1 MKSGRSRLGLP
12 GPTHP
17 VFSPATSLLCFHSDN
32 PFVPIARS
40 LERLRFHGF
49 RHRDYAWMEKKFRA
63 SFIRHLLQHLSSSS
77 DLVVPSKVRIT
88 SFTYP
93 RFPLKGRNFG
103 SENHSIPFPLFSG
116 RAKPFSSASIP
127 CSAEKS
133 GSTSASANE
142 IRGEDHVNFASKLS
156 FGIGKSVISR
166 CSFIW
171 ETKVDTLME
180 KSSLQDLLKLYGDL
194 SPETTRRFWRV
205 SALKPED
212 FLEILVG
219 FGPDVNLKKVG
230 FLWKLFRWAEK
241 QSREFKHLPRSYEIM
256 ISMLTQARMLG
267 DAESLL
273 LSPDARGAFSDANG
287 VSSEIIQGYAEACKL
302 ENSMALYDRA
312 RDLGLVPS
320 ASCFLSLLN
329 LLIRM
334 EKSESVVRVY
344 KDMIEV
350 GFGSYSG
357 SRVLDVVIGELTK
370 DGQILE
376 ATAVLK
382 QIKVSGIEAS
392 PIALSA
398 IAEGLCKKKD
408 FNDMIKFL
416 EEWEHI
422 PETCI
427 CNKILS
433 SVCSDLGTEEAWL
446 FVQRMEALGFKA
458 DAVTFGIFI
467 CESCRE
473 KKLRNAFF
481 YLSECF
487 SRDLKP
493 NAYAYNALIS
503 GVFKQGLCKHAK
515 YVFEDM
521 LEKGLSPDL
530 STFRILLAGCCI
542 YRKFDEVKQVLDEM
556 NNHGVVFLGPSDDAL
571 SKTFKIL
578 GLNHLNVK
586 VKRDNDLGLAKAEF
600 FDSLGNG
607 LYLET
612 DIDEYDKSLTWI
624 LDSAMI
630 PDFDSA
636 LIKECHR
643 GNLEGALKVKHEA
656 VQWRQNLSMSS
667 YFELLKTLCA
677 SPPHIEEAVSLTDE
691 MPDSC
696 DRLRSETLNL
706 LKWALIKK
714 AMAANV
720 KLILERLVRRGLL
733 VDSDAY
739 TALIIGFSKEGEIN
753 KLQHFWKLAKRDMW
767 LPEFKDTKVLVS
779 FLCRWGLIKEVL
791 ELFDKMVENYSK
803 LIPAIFGVFIKELC
817 ISGYTSVACTLLEEL
832 LQRDLVFDQA
842 VYVNLVN
849 GFLKEQKFAEAL
861 GIFDILLEK
870 NITASAHVYQLLIP
884 LLVRFGSVEKVM
896 NLKQSLL
903 SKKLEARVSAFG
915 TMVSELCRTGKIK
928 EATLQLQEMLIDGI
942 FPDGNTLNALL
953 QGYCQENNLRKAY
966 EILSVMVRMHVNL
979 SLSGYRSLVR
989 QMCAHGHLHGALSV
1003 KKLNLGKN
1011 PQELI
1016 LYNILIFHLF
1026 QTGNSLLVESLLR
1039 NMHDKFIN
1047 PDKNTYDFLV
1057 YGFSKCGNA
1066 STSVEA
1072 LNTMIAKGLRPSN
1085 RSLRTI
1091 ICHLCSNGEVD
1102 KALELSKEMECN
1114 GWKHG
1119 SVVQNALAG
1128 HLLSRGKLCEAELFL
1143 DQMKQKDLIPNNIHY
1158 DLLIKQFCGH
1168 GGIKKAIDLLNV
1180 MLKKGK
1186 LPSDISYS
1194 SVIHKLCSCK
1204 AFDHA
1209 LDFHAEMQYKNLA
1222 ASEESSEALISGL
1235 CAVGRTDDAKGIL
1248 GKMLHY
1254 GSMPTYSMYNHVI
1267 NRYYANNELEKASEV
1282 LREMQQAGYSPNF
1295 ETHWSLISNLSSC
1308 SSNKDDNGNGFLARL
1323 ISGSRLPVKNCKD
1336 KGASAFK
1343 YTSIMT

>member
-1 MKSGRSRLGLP
+1 
-12 GPTHP
+12 
-17 VFSPATSLLCFHSDN
+17 
-32 PFVPIARS
+32 
-40 LERLRFHGF
+40 
-49 RHRDYAWMEKKFRA
+49 MEKKLRA
-63 SFIRHLLQHLSSSS
+63 SFIRHLLQILSSSS
-77 DLVVPSKVRIT
+77 DLLLQSKVRIPSFPYPLAPCKCRT
-88 SFTYP
+88 S
-93 RFPLKGRNFG
+93 G
-103 SENHSIPFPLFSG
+103 SENHSIPFPLLAG
-116 RAKPFSSASIP
+116 KAKPFSSASIP

-133 GSTSASANE
+133 GSISASENE
-142 IRGEDHVNFASKLS
+142 IGGEDHVNCASKSS
-156 FGIGKSVISR
+156 FSIGKSVFSR
-166 CSFIW
+166 CSFIL

-180 KSSLQDLLKLYGDL
+180 KSTLQDLLKLHGDL

-205 SALKPED
+205 PALKPEG
-212 FLEILVG
+212 FLEILLG

-230 FLWKLFRWAEK
+230 FIWKLFRWAEK
-241 QSREFKHLPRSYEIM
+241 QSSEFKHLPRSYEIM

-273 LSPDARGAFSDANG
+273 LSPDARGVFSDANG
-287 VSSEIIQGYAEACKL
+287 VFSEIIQGYAETCKL
-302 ENSMALYDRA
+302 QNSMALYDRA
-312 RDLGLVPS
+312 RNMGLVPS
-320 ASCFLSLLN
+320 ALCYRALLN

-334 EKSESVVRVY
+334 EKSESVLRVY

-350 GFGSYSG
+350 RFGSHSDD
-357 SRVLDVVIGELTK
+357 RVLDVVIRELTK
-370 DGQILE
+370 NRQILK
-376 ATAVLK
+376 AIAVLK
-382 QIKVSGIEAS
+382 QVKGSGIEAS

-408 FNDMIKFL
+408 FSDMIKFL

-422 PETCI
+422 PETGI
-427 CNKILS
+427 CNKIVS
-433 SVCSDLGTEEAWL
+433 SVCSDRGTEEAWL
-446 FVQRMEALGFKA
+446 FVRKLEALGFKA

-467 CESCRE
+467 CRSCRE
-473 KKLRNAFF
+473 KKLRNAFV

-487 SRDLKP
+487 SRGLQP
-493 NAYAYNALIS
+493 SPYAYNALIS
-503 GVFKQGLCKHAK
+503 GVFKEGLCKHAK

-521 LEKGLSPDL
+521 LEKGLLLDL
-530 STFRILLAGCCI
+530 STFRILLAGYCI

-556 NNHGVVFLGPSDDAL
+556 TNHGVVSLAPSDDAL

-578 GLNHLNVK
+578 GLDHLNVK
-586 VKRDNDLGLAKAEF
+586 VKRDNYLGLARAEF

-612 DIDEYDKSLTWI
+612 DIDEYNKSLTRI

-630 PDFDSA
+630 PDFDFA
-636 LIKECHR
+636 LIKECHQ
-643 GNLEGALKVKHEA
+643 GNVEGALKVKHEA
-656 VQWRQNLSMSS
+656 VQWGQNLSMSS
-667 YFELLKTLCA
+667 YFELLITLCA

-691 MPDSC
+691 MPDSG
-696 DRLRSETLNL
+696 DQLGSETLNL
-706 LKWALIKK
+706 LKWASIKK
-714 AMAANV
+714 GRTANM

-739 TALIIGFSKEGEIN
+739 TALIMGFSKEGEIN
-753 KLQHFWKLAKRDMW
+753 KLQHFWELAKRDMW

-791 ELFDKMVENYSK
+791 ELFDKMVENHPN
-803 LIPAIFGVFIKELC
+803 LIPGIYSVFLKELC
-817 ISGYTSVACTLLEEL
+817 ISGYTTVGCILLEEL

-842 VYVNLVN
+842 VYANLIN
-849 GFLKEQKFAEAL
+849 GFLNEQKFSEAL
-861 GIFDILLEK
+861 GIIGILLEK
-870 NITASAHVYQLLIP
+870 NITTSAHVYRLLVPLLIK
-884 LLVRFGSVEKVM
+884 FGNIENVT

-903 SKKLEARVSAFG
+903 SKKLQGHVSIFG

-928 EATLQLQEMLIDGI
+928 EATLQLKEMLINGV

-953 QGYCQENNLRKAY
+953 QGFCQENNSRKAC
-966 EILSVMVRMHVNL
+966 EILSVMVRMHINL

-989 QMCAHGHLHGALSV
+989 QMCAHGHVHGALSV

-1026 QTGNSLLVESLLR
+1026 QMGNSLVVESLLR
-1039 NMHDKFIN
+1039 NMHDKHIN

-1057 YGFSKCGNA
+1057 YGFFKCGNA
-1066 STSVEA
+1066 STSIEA
-1072 LNTMIAKGLRPSN
+1072 LHTMIAKGLRPSN

-1091 ICHLCSNGEVD
+1091 ICHLCRNGKVD

-1128 HLLSRGKLCEAELFL
+1128 HLLSCGRVCEAEYFL
-1143 DQMKQKDLIPNNIHY
+1143 DRMKQKDLIPNNIHY

-1180 MLKKGK
+1180 MLKKGNV
-1186 LPSDISYS
+1186 PSDVSYS
-1194 SVIHKLCSCK
+1194 SVIHRLCGCK

-1209 LDFHAEMQYKNLA
+1209 LDFHAEMWYKNLA

-1235 CAVGRTDDAKGIL
+1235 CAIGRTDDAKGIL
-1248 GKMLHY
+1248 GKMLQH
-1254 GSMPTYSMYNHVI
+1254 GSIATYSMYNHVI
-1267 NRYYANNELEKASEV
+1267 NRYYANNDLEKASEV
-1282 LREMQQAGYSPNF
+1282 LHEMQQAGYSPNF

-1308 SSNKDDNGNGFLARL
+1308 SSNKDDNGKGFLARL
-1323 ISGSRLPVKNCKD
+1323 ISGSSLPIKNCKD
-1336 KGASAFK
+1336 KGALAFK
-1343 YTSIMT
+1343 YTSIVI

>member
-1 MKSGRSRLGLP
+1 MEMK
-12 GPTHP
+12 
-17 VFSPATSLLCFHSDN
+17 LL
-32 PFVPIARS
+32 
-40 LERLRFHGF
+40 
-49 RHRDYAWMEKKFRA
+49 A
-63 SFIRHLLQHLSSSS
+63 SFISHFLQNLFSSS
-77 DLVVPSKVRIT
+77 DLLIPPKVRIPT
-88 SFTYP
+88 FRCP
-93 RFPLKGRNFG
+93 LFPLKGRTFG
-103 SENHSIPFPLFSG
+103 LENHSIPFPLLSG
-116 RAKPFSSASIP
+116 RAKLFSTASTP

-133 GSTSASANE
+133 GSISACENE
-142 IRGEDHVNFASKLS
+142 IRGEDHLNFASKLS

-171 ETKVDTLME
+171 EAKVDTLME

-205 SALKPED
+205 SALKPEG

-219 FGPDVNLKKVG
+219 FGPDVHLKKVG
-230 FLWKLFRWAEK
+230 FLWKLFRWVEK

-256 ISMLTQARMLG
+256 ISMLTQAGMLG

-273 LSPDARGAFSDANG
+273 LSPDATGAFSDANG

-320 ASCFLSLLN
+320 ASCYRALLN

-350 GFGSYSG
+350 GFGSYSDG
-357 SRVLDVVIGELTK
+357 RVLDVVIGELTK
-370 DGQILE
+370 NGQMLE

-382 QIKVSGIEAS
+382 QVKVSGIVAS

-398 IAEGLCKKKD
+398 IAEGLCEKKD
-408 FNDMIKFL
+408 FSDMIKFL

-427 CNKILS
+427 CNKIVS

-446 FVQRMEALGFKA
+446 FVQRLEALGFKA

-473 KKLRNAFF
+473 KKLRNAFV

-487 SRDLKP
+487 SRGLKP
-493 NAYAYNALIS
+493 NANAYNALIS
-503 GVFKQGLCKHAK
+503 GVFKEGLCKHAN

-521 LEKGLSPDL
+521 LEKGLLPDL
-530 STFRILLAGCCI
+530 STFRILLAGYCI

-556 NNHGVVFLGPSDDAL
+556 NNHGVVSLRPSDDAL

-643 GNLEGALKVKHEA
+643 GNVEGALKVKHEA
-656 VQWRQNLSMSS
+656 VQWRQNLSMPS

-691 MPDSC
+691 MLDSC
-696 DRLRSETLNL
+696 DQLRSETLNL

-714 AMAANV
+714 GVTANV

-739 TALIIGFSKEGEIN
+739 TALIMCFSKEGEIN

-767 LPEFKDTKVLVS
+767 LPEFKDAKVLVS
-779 FLCRWGLIKEVL
+779 FLCRWGLIREVL
-791 ELFDKMVENYSK
+791 ELFDKMVENYSN
-803 LIPAIFGVFIKELC
+803 LIPTICSVFLKELC
-817 ISGYTSVACTLLEEL
+817 ISGYTSVGCTLLEEL

-842 VYVNLVN
+842 VYVNLLN
-849 GFLKEQKFAEAL
+849 GFLKEQKFAETL
-861 GIFDILLEK
+861 GMFDILLEK
-870 NITASAHVYQLLIP
+870 NITASAHVYQLLVP

-896 NLKQSLL
+896 NLKQTLL
-903 SKKLEARVSAFG
+903 SKKLQACVSAFG
-915 TMVSELCRTGKIK
+915 TMASELCRTGKIK

-942 FPDGNTLNALL
+942 FPDGNALNALL
-953 QGYCQENNLRKAY
+953 HGYCQENNLRKAC
-966 EILSVMVRMHVNL
+966 EILCVM
-979 SLSGYRSLVR
+979 
-989 QMCAHGHLHGALSV
+989 
-1003 KKLNLGKN
+1003 
-1011 PQELI
+1011 
-1016 LYNILIFHLF
+1016 
-1026 QTGNSLLVESLLR
+1026 TGNSLLVESLLR
-1039 NMHDKFIN
+1039 NMHDKHIN

-1057 YGFSKCGNA
+1057 YGFLKCGNA

-1072 LNTMIAKGLRPSN
+1072 LNTMIAKSLRPSN

-1091 ICHLCSNGEVD
+1091 ICHLCSNGKVD

-1128 HLLSRGKLCEAELFL
+1128 HFLSCGKLYEAELFL
-1143 DQMKQKDLIPNNIHY
+1143 DQMKQKDLIPNNIQY

-1180 MLKKGK
+1180 MLKKGN

-1194 SVIHKLCSCK
+1194 SVIHRLCSCK

-1222 ASEESSEALISGL
+1222 ASEESTEALISGL

-1254 GSMPTYSMYNHVI
+1254 GSIPTYSMYNHVI
-1267 NRYYANNELEKASEV
+1267 NRYYANNNLEKASEV

-1295 ETHWSLISNLSSC
+1295 ETHWSLINKLSNC
-1308 SSNKDDNGNGFLARL
+1308 SSNKDDNSKGFLARL
-1323 ISGSRLPVKNCKD
+1323 ISASSLPVKNCKD

-1343 YTSIMT
+1343 YTSIVT